1 MAASGEMPGCFRGD
15 EMEMDLLVLHLHRQ
29 NKERRGR
36 GAPPP
41 GDKARRDVRVQ
52 AVAELVIMVS

>member
-36 GAPPP
+36 GAP
-41 GDKARRDVRVQ
+41 
-52 AVAELVIMVS
+52 LVIMVS